1 MINLI
6 NQVMIESFALFS
18 DRLKV
23 AFQRMDAAYQK
34 VAAHYDFHC
43 SGCED
48 NCCRTRFHHHTLLE
62 FFYIFKGFEEL
73 SAEKRQDIR
82 QKAEAVCS
90 ESLESE
96 RRGETI
102 RLMCPLNENGLC
114 LLYDYRPMICRLHG
128 ISHEIHRP
136 DGQVLYGPGCDV
148 FMNIA
153 EKQKK
158 VNFDRTPFYKEI
170 ALLEKAFREK
180 TGNSQGV
187 KMTVSQM
194 LIHFF

>member
-1 MINLI
+1 
-6 NQVMIESFALFS
+6 
-18 DRLKV
+18 
-23 AFQRMDAAYQK
+23 
-34 VAAHYDFHC
+34 
-43 SGCED
+43 
-48 NCCRTRFHHHTLLE
+48 LE

>member
-1 MINLI
+1 MITPA
-6 NQVMIESFALFS
+6 MIDSFALFS
-18 DRLKV
+18 DRLKA

-34 VAAHYDFHC
+34 VAAFYDFHC

-48 NCCRTRFHHHTLLE
+48 NCCRTRFYHHTLLE
-62 FFYIFKGFEEL
+62 FFYIFKGVEEL
-73 SAEKRQDIR
+73 SAAKRKDIR

-96 RRGETI
+96 KHGETI
-102 RLMCPLNENGLC
+102 RLMCPLNEKGLC

-153 EKQKK
+153 EKQKN

-170 ALLEKAFREK
+170 AMLEKAFREK

>member
-1 MINLI
+1 MTNFINPAMID
-6 NQVMIESFALFS
+6 SFALFS
-18 DRLKV
+18 DRLKA
-23 AFQRMDAAYQK
+23 AFQRMDAAYQE
-34 VAAHYDFHC
+34 AADYYDFHC